1 MEEQKFATTTSE
13 DQFASETDTGG
24 SNDDDNERQDGP
36 AMFSTAP
43 LQSGSS
49 LWFGVLAVNKVD
61 KAGKVLENAVI
72 VKTLYDHDATS
83 NRTGD

>member
-13 DQFASETDTGG
+13 DQFDSETDTGG

-36 AMFSTAP
+36 ATFSTAP

-49 LWFGVLAVNKVD
+49 L
-61 KAGKVLENAVI
+61 
-72 VKTLYDHDATS
+72 
-83 NRTGD
+83 